1 MGRLKEIL
9 NNIKEG
15 WNGLSKGK
23 KVVIGIVGITLI
35 ISFIAYYFL
44 FGKVSYAPIFTN
56 LDIQD
61 SSQIV
66 NKLKEKNIEY
76 KIENGGR
83 KILVPENGVEKL
95 RLDLAIDGVI
105 PNNGKGYEIFD
116 DAGFAVTDEDR
127 KIMYQRAMEGE
138 LQRSIMS
145 LSEVKSAR
153 VHIAMPE
160 ETIFTKETKL
170 GSASVILKLEDFKEI
185 NNEQIRGIISL
196 VSGAIKDLPEENVRV
211 LDSRANLL
219 SRGVLNEDKGLN
231 SKESVNERMNLK
243 RQFEKS
249 LEDDLQTLLG
259 KTLGLGNVVVQVSA
273 DLDFDSKETTVIK
286 YADDGVIRSEQKR
299 IQRNDELTDGEAQ
312 SPIDNNMQNVVD
324 ETEENAEN
332 DESVTNYESIKNYEI
347 GETTTRTMT
356 LPGKVLNISTSVV
369 CNEANLSEEKKNAIR
384 DIVIGSIGYKEQRGD
399 IIKVVGMEFNNEL
412 EEQISKEFEPDTN
425 TEDESLFSKYRLYVY
440 AGIALLGL
448 LGLII
453 VLLLRKR
460 SKKRVNE
467 ETKTEGIDYT
477 VNDDLMD
484 EVTADS
490 DDFERMTP
498 AEEDGIEKQV
508 KEFAKDYPDN
518 MAELIKAWVAEDER

>member
-1 MGRLKEIL
+1 MGRVKEIL
-9 NNIKEG
+9 NKIKEG
-15 WNGLSKGK
+15 FSGLSKGK
-23 KVVIGIVGITLI
+23 KVIIGLVGVSLI
-35 ISFIAYYFL
+35 ISFIAYYYL
-44 FGKVSYAPIFTN
+44 FGKVTYTPIFTN

-76 KIENGGR
+76 KVENGGR
-83 KILVPENGVEKL
+83 KILVPDNDVEKL

-145 LSEVKSAR
+145 LSEVESAR

-170 GSASVILKLEDFKEI
+170 GSASVILKLKDFNKI
-185 NNEQIRGIISL
+185 NDEQIRGIISL

-211 LDSRANLL
+211 LDSKANLL
-219 SRGVLNEDKGLN
+219 SRGVLDKDEGFN
-231 SKESVNERMNLK
+231 STGSVNERMDLK

-249 LEDDLQTLLG
+249 LESDLQTLLG

-299 IQRNDELTDGEAQ
+299 IQRNENLADGEAQ

-332 DESVTNYESIKNYEI
+332 DERISNYESVTNYEI
-347 GETTTRTMT
+347 GETTTKTMT
-356 LPGKVLNISTSVV
+356 LPGKVLSVSTSVV
-369 CNEANLSEEKKNAIR
+369 CNEANLTEEKKNAIR
-384 DIVIGSIGYKEQRGD
+384 DIVIGSIGFKEERGD

-412 EEQISKEFEPDTN
+412 EDQIAKEFEP
-425 TEDESLFSKYRLYVY
+425 EKVEEESLFSKYRLYVY

-453 VLLLRKR
+453 VLLMKR
-460 SKKRVNE
+460 NSKKKENKEVKE
-467 ETKTEGIDYT
+467 EGIDVT
-477 VNDDLMD
+477 VSDDLMD

-490 DDFERMTP
+490 EDFERLTP

-508 KEFAKDYPDN
+508 KEFAKEYPDN
-518 MAELIKAWVAEDER
+518 MAELIKAWIAEDER